1 MPLNRQFSGAIEVGR
16 ERSDSTPFLARMFS
30 CCEDEQSATMVA
42 KLAIWINVVQFLI
55 DMAASAIAG
64 AETTVTRFHGSVD
77 TIPSETLTLL
87 KWYHWQVLMAMSVVV
102 YLNASAIYHLWS
114 KALTKERSHSFGTTR
129 AGETERYT
137 KAARV
142 VVALNATTLW
152 RVLDLAIGAYF
163 FFILDELTPSTL
175 AESSPID
182 LPLLILD
189 FMDVPLLALSVWA
202 LYTMEQ
208 QVSLTPAPMLY

>member
-16 ERSDSTPFLARMFS
+16 ERSDSTPFLERWCS
-30 CCEDEQSATMVA
+30 CMADEQSATMVA
-42 KLAIWINVVQFLI
+42 KLAIWINVVQFI
-55 DMAASAIAG
+55 VDFAASAVAG
-64 AETTVTRFHGSVD
+64 AETTVARFHGSVD
-77 TIPSETLTLL
+77 TIPGETLTLL

-102 YLNASAIYHLWS
+102 YLNASAIS
-114 KALTKERSHSFGTTR
+114 
-129 AGETERYT
+129 
-137 KAARV
+137 
-142 VVALNATTLW
+142 
-152 RVLDLAIGAYF
+152 
-163 FFILDELTPSTL
+163 L

>member
-16 ERSDSTPFLARMFS
+16 ERSDSTPFLERWCS
-30 CCEDEQSATMVA
+30 CAADEPSATMVA
-42 KLAIWINVVQFLI
+42 KLALWINVGQFLV
-55 DMAASAIAG
+55 DMC
-64 AETTVTRFHGSVD
+64 
-77 TIPSETLTLL
+77 
-87 KWYHWQVLMAMSVVV
+87 
-102 YLNASAIYHLWS
+102 
-114 KALTKERSHSFGTTR
+114 

-152 RVLDLAIGAYF
+152 RVVDLSIGAYF
-163 FFILDELTPSTL
+163 FFVLDELTPSTL
-175 AESSPID
+175 VDSSPID

>member
-1 MPLNRQFSGAIEVGR
+1 M
-16 ERSDSTPFLARMFS
+16 
-30 CCEDEQSATMVA
+30 
-42 KLAIWINVVQFLI
+42 
-55 DMAASAIAG
+55 
-64 AETTVTRFHGSVD
+64 
-77 TIPSETLTLL
+77 
-87 KWYHWQVLMAMSVVV
+87 
-102 YLNASAIYHLWS
+102 
-114 KALTKERSHSFGTTR
+114 
-129 AGETERYT
+129 
-137 KAARV
+137 